1 MNKIFYF
8 SHVVSKRPITWKYFH
23 RKIHNWY
30 APLFSLVWSFI
41 SSGADFISKWKVI
54 VNADYSDEELSKN
67 DVLRRFIETY
77 ESLPELWNGTH
88 AAYTNKTRRNAALDK
103 LIPIFSAI
111 KPGAKREDVRKKIN
125 SLRTNFR
132 KDLKKI
138 VASKRSGAGAGD
150 VYCPSSWTFEA
161 LKFLEG
167 NEQPVPVQKLKT
179 VSFSNIQY
187 DC

>member
-1 MNKIFYF
+1 MK
-8 SHVVSKRPITWKYFH
+8 SDSEV
-23 RKIHNWY
+23 
-30 APLFSLVWSFI
+30 
-41 SSGADFISKWKVI
+41 D
-54 VNADYSDEELSKN
+54 ADYSDEELSKN

-179 VSFSNIQY
+179 VSFSNTQY